1 MQTRRGSSG
10 RFGLTSPSLQHCDYT
25 TTRRLTVVV
34 GLVLRLQPRDGQGG
48 RVGGAVYGAREP
60 IRNPGGS
67 IVIFIDHSPGDT
79 AWPLLVPVHISA
91 PNVAAAAGA
100 GDGDCLSRRPRHR
113 LGLSQHKMGPRP
125 CKEGA
130 TQRSVS
136 QDRPCSQGGRK
147 GHGPRGQI
155 PALPDFPSGPTCAV
169 SQEGED
175 KWSPIHGLSL
185 IHI

>member
-113 LGLSQHKMGPRP
+113 LGLSQHKLGPGP
-125 CKEGA
+125 CKETA
-130 TQRSVS
+130 PQRSVS
-136 QDRPCSQGGRK
+136 QDRPCSQGREERSWTQGTKCRP
-147 GHGPRGQI
+147 PR
-155 PALPDFPSGPTCAV
+155 LPLRPHLCSEPG
-169 SQEGED
+169 G
-175 KWSPIHGLSL
+175 
-185 IHI
+185 